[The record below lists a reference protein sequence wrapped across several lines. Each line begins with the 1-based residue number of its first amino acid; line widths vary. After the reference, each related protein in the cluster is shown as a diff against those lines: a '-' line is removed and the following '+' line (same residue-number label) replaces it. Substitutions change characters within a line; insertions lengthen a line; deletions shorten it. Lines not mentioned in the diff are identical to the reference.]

1 MKLYYDILTRVEPVN
16 SLLVVVVA
24 VVVVVVVVVGFVASI
39 TNMYIQYMF
48 KHAIKF
54 LISTTIYYKLPILI
68 CISGFLVVT
77 TSEVDTLSSFT
88 GFDIK

>member
-1 MKLYYDILTRVEPVN
+1 MLTRVKPNN

-48 KHAIKF
+48 KHAIKH
-54 LISTTIYYKLPILI
+54 L
-68 CISGFLVVT
+68 
-77 TSEVDTLSSFT
+77 
-88 GFDIK
+88 

>member
-1 MKLYYDILTRVEPVN
+1 MLTRVKPDN

-48 KHAIKF
+48 KNAIKQ
-54 LISTTIYYKLPILI
+54 
-68 CISGFLVVT
+68 
-77 TSEVDTLSSFT
+77 
-88 GFDIK
+88 